1 MIPAGKAK
9 FQRECMRTAK
19 IGPDLRLA
27 ATELFGLKSWFSCL
41 SESVFKSMSHLILQD
56 LLSCWAI
63 IKMGNI

>member
-1 MIPAGKAK
+1 
-9 FQRECMRTAK
+9 MRTAK

-27 ATELFGLKSWFSCL
+27 ATELFGLIKSWLSCL
-41 SESVFKSMSHLILQD
+41 TESVFKSMSYLILQD